1 MTGDFG
7 RQEHG
12 GTTLVPHPQGAAM
25 PCVPRAVIAARHPR
39 HSRGSAAVVKQLTA

>member
-1 MTGDFG
+1 VDLR

-25 PCVPRAVIAARHPR
+25 PCIPRAVIAARHPPALAR
-39 HSRGSAAVVKQLTA
+39 LGGLAKRLTV